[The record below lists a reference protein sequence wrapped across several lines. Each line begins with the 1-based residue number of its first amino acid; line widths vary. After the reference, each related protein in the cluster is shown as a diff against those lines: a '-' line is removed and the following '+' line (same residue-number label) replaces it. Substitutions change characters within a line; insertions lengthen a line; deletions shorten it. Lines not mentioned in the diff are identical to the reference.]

1 MACCGVLVVIA
12 SVATA
17 GVEMSA
23 ELAGVWVLLGACV
36 FFFSSL
42 YTTICT
48 RAYHSTVA
56 QLRIKSEK
64 ADADTI
70 EKDRSRWYRRQLF
83 LEALSDFILSF
94 APEGRVA

>member
-36 FFFSSL
+36 FLRQNPIRRNPRGNPGGPNFERPYL
-42 YTTICT
+42 GQIAGT
-48 RAYHSTVA
+48 RA
-56 QLRIKSEK
+56 EN
-64 ADADTI
+64 
-70 EKDRSRWYRRQLF
+70 
-83 LEALSDFILSF
+83 
-94 APEGRVA
+94 

>member
-36 FFFSSL
+36 FFFSSIL
-42 YTTICT
+42 LSVLEHII
-48 RAYHSTVA
+48 AQSHS
-56 QLRIKSEK
+56 
-64 ADADTI
+64 
-70 EKDRSRWYRRQLF
+70 
-83 LEALSDFILSF
+83 
-94 APEGRVA
+94 